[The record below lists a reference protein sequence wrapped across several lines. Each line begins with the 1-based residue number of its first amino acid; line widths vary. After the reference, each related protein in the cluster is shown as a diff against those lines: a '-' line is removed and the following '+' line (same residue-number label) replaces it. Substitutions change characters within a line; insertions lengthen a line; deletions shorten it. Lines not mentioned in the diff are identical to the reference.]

1 MIRVLL
7 AGASKG
13 HICQKMVD
21 NSYTILFVCPTN
33 RLSHSFE
40 VDARTINNIIFG
52 SISFGDATKF
62 NLNHLMIQNLIS

>member
-1 MIRVLL
+1 MIRILL
-7 AGASKG
+7 AGASKSC
-13 HICQKMVD
+13 ICQKMVD
-21 NSYTILFVCPTN
+21 HGYIIFFVRPTN

-52 SISFGDATKF
+52 ISFGDATKF